1 MFLALVKSVMRKQ
14 GGLHVINMKPTSM
27 GHLWKHGDDGDMQRW
42 VHPNS
47 VVKIPAPPQVH
58 TLTRAGYVHYRIPE
72 MDDYG
77 WGI

>member
-1 MFLALVKSVMRKQ
+1 MFPALVKTVMRKT
-14 GGLHVINMKPTSM
+14 GGFNVVNMKPTSL
-27 GHLWKHGDDGDMQRW
+27 GHLWKHGEDSDTQRL
-42 VHPNS
+42 VLPSS